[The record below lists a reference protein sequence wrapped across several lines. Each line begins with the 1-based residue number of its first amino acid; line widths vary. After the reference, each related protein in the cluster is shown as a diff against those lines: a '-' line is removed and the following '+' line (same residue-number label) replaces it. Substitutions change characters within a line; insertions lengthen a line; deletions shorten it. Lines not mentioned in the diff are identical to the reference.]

1 VSSDEVETTDWI
13 GSTACANA
21 VRRLSPV
28 PYPLYPGF
36 KKMPV
41 EIRVPPLGES
51 VVEATVGR
59 WSKKEG
65 DSVRKDEVLVEL
77 ETDKITVEVA
87 APADGTLGAV
97 KKQEGDTVGV
107 NELLAE
113 LEAGAAAPAAAQ
125 EGRAAT
131 ARYEEKAG
139 AADAGSSRAAPAAAA
154 TATAPPAG
162 SADAPTSPAARAIA
176 AEHGLD
182 LATVQ
187 GSGPNGRVTKEDVL
201 KRIEDGRA
209 AAGTPARQPEAAP
222 TQPSAPASAPATQ
235 PAAAKPAAAPSGDR
249 PETRQRMSRR
259 RQTIAKRLLEA
270 QHGTASLTTFNEVD
284 LHAVMELRKRRQD
297 EFVKKHGIKL
307 GFMSFFTKAVI
318 GALKAFPRLNAE
330 IQGDEIVLKQYYDIG
345 IAVGA
350 EEGLVVPVVRNADRQ
365 TFAELEKSIA
375 DLGKRA
381 RDGKLTLDELQGGT
395 FTITNGGTFGSML
408 STPILNPPQVGI
420 LGMHNIVE
428 RPVVVDGQIVIRP
441 IMYVA
446 LTYDHRIVDG
456 SEAVRFLVTVKQ
468 LLEDPMS
475 MLIEG

>member
-1 VSSDEVETTDWI
+1 
-13 GSTACANA
+13 
-21 VRRLSPV
+21 
-28 PYPLYPGF
+28 
-36 KKMPV
+36 MPV

-65 DSVRKDEVLVEL
+65 DPVRKDEVLVEL

-87 APADGTLGAV
+87 APADGTLGSV

-113 LEAGAAAPAAAQ
+113 MEAGAAPAAAAQ

-131 ARYEEKAG
+131 VQSEAKAG
-139 AADAGSSRAAPAAAA
+139 AAAASSTAAPAAAA
-154 TATAPPAG
+154 TAT
-162 SADAPTSPAARAIA
+162 ADAPTSPAARAIA

-182 LATVQ
+182 IATVQ

-209 AAGTPARQPEAAP
+209 AAGAPQRQAEAAP
-222 TQPSAPASAPATQ
+222 AAGPQPAPAAAQASTPAPASTAAPA
-235 PAAAKPAAAPSGDR
+235 GER
-249 PETRQRMSRR
+249 GETRQRMSRR
-259 RQTIAKRLLEA
+259 RQTIARRLLEA
-270 QHGTASLTTFNEVD
+270 QHSTASLTTFNEID

-297 EFVKKHGIKL
+297 DFVKKHGIKL
-307 GFMSFFTKAVI
+307 GFMSFFTRAVI
-318 GALKAFPRLNAE
+318 GALKTFPRLNAE
-330 IQGDEIVLKQYYDIG
+330 VQGDEIVLKHYYDIG

-350 EEGLVVPVVRNADRQ
+350 EEGLVVPVVRDADRKS
-365 TFAELEKSIA
+365 FAELEKDIA

-381 RDGKLTLDELQGGT
+381 RDGKLALEELQGGT

-428 RPVVVDGQIVIRP
+428 RPVVVNGEIAIRP
-441 IMYVA
+441 IMFVA
-446 LTYDHRIVDG
+446 LTYDHRVVDG

-468 LLEDPMS
+468 LLEDPIN